1 MRKILVIPVLLF
13 FFLSS
18 NAQIEKVAGG
28 LLFSSGVDYNATSTG
43 NPGFFGKAYV
53 GVVKRVHFI
62 PSLAIYMAGE
72 GGDDFSGTT
81 RKNYMFQ
88 GDLDMQYGLMRED
101 NLTLVG
107 FTGLNMTG
115 IISKVDENSNLEN
128 NSTIKPGLN
137 IGAAIEMKVD
147 NAYEALISGKYIVG
161 DFSQFVI
168 SIGVIYR
175 FDQRSR
181 RGW

>member
-1 MRKILVIPVLLF
+1 MKKIIALPFLLF
-13 FFLSS
+13 FFLTT
-18 NAQIEKVAGG
+18 NAQIDKVAGG
-28 LLFSSGVDYNATSTG
+28 LLFSSPVEYNLTNTG

-62 PSLAIYMAGE
+62 PSIALFVPGAG
-72 GGDDFSGTT
+72 GNDLNNTA

-88 GDLDMQYGLMRED
+88 GDLDLNYGLLRED
-101 NLTLVG
+101 KLTFFG
-107 FTGLNMTG
+107 FAGLNMTG
-115 IISKVDENSNLEN
+115 IISRGDESANLKN
-128 NSTIKPGLN
+128 DSDFKPGLN
-137 IGAAIEMKVD
+137 IGGGIEMEVNNSYD
-147 NAYEALISGKYIVG
+147 ALISGKYIVSE
-161 DFSQFVI
+161 FSQFVI

>member
-1 MRKILVIPVLLF
+1 MKKIITLPVLLF
-13 FFLSS
+13 FFLTA
-18 NAQIEKVAGG
+18 NAQLEKVAGG
-28 LLFSSGVDYNATSTG
+28 LLFSSGVDFNTTTTG
-43 NPGFFGKAYV
+43 NPGFFGKAYF
-53 GVVKRVHFI
+53 GLAKRLDFA
-62 PSLAIYMAGE
+62 PSLAVFIAGE
-72 GGDDFSGTT
+72 GGDQFSGTV

-101 NLTLVG
+101 NLTFVG
-107 FTGLNMTG
+107 FTGLNGTG
-115 IISKVDENSNLEN
+115 IISKVDKNSTLENS
-128 NSTIKPGLN
+128 SIIIPGLN

-147 NAYEALISGKYIVG
+147 NAYEALISGKYIVSEYG
-161 DFSQFVI
+161 QFVI